1 MIIRITSGDS
11 GFSEYIRYGRKTGEP
26 LLRHERDVVIPLFG
40 DLDTF
45 EKVENFEHENCN
57 YKGGNYRHISIS
69 FSKEDIA
76 WLDRM
81 PPSQRIDV
89 YQEII
94 KKILDFYCPGYSQDE
109 LVVYSE
115 VHRPRTKIN
124 SEGKEKYEHIHL
136 GVNMYSPLLGKQIA
150 FREFNMGTDA
160 RFQEYLNRY
169 FGFTDPKTRPRPYVP
184 DPDKIKRPEIA
195 AMFRGVE
202 TEEDIFAVCEAI
214 GCTDI
219 RMVETKKNRYV
230 SMKFNGLTYNLRG
243 KDFHDC
249 ELVTNPTKAKF
260 VKAEMTMDE
269 LTEWVQKATE
279 SRTKINLKKKAQG
292 QKKELKELTDETI
305 SPKKWRSKADKDIDK
320 VVNAANKLETQQ
332 RRERQKF
339 REYKALEAAKM
350 DRELT
355 KQEKGFLFGNV
366 SDIPFDSF
374 KEYAIAQGR
383 WNPDVISEF
392 NPVNKKVKIHS
403 PSTGKTF
410 EVGMAKFVTDPKFC
424 GFTQTE
430 TIDKIIPKLCG
441 YRYEPQTIDRSDRS
455 YIYQTMEDGKVQ
467 KQLSQDGKKY
477 FAKLNAISPVEFLKY
492 CKDNNLCPPQNQYSI
507 DPDTLK
513 IRCVFPNGKVS
524 LVSNFD
530 FLTKTNHCGL
540 SAQER
545 DKLIEKFYE
554 KELQKQATL
563 EFPMK
568 FSSKVA
574 DLFKETAT
582 GAIDLCGGYFWNEA
596 GLGVVNDILNYMKKT
611 IYSAT
616 KYRPLNQY
624 ELDQKRKERLA
635 AKKEKDINDLRNPD
649 ALPDESALPKY
660 LQKGSEGEKILTQMG
675 YRDGDHAEE
684 FSNAMIFDIDNAA
697 KDQAKVGK
705 ALSMDEAFQK
715 LKASGFAGF
724 TLTTKSFGITKL
736 ESVSEKDIPQ
746 ENRHLFQTT
755 EEFEKAHPDIKIPQ
769 DKREGFLHMNNS
781 ADRFRLVVCGQES
794 VQFDEKFKDTDKQK
808 SFVRECY
815 RRLREKVANMLGI
828 DQFVDTATN
837 DLARC
842 YKPSGDNAIARI
854 NVDEHSKYLDLN
866 KIRQDI
872 EPQVVQDMDKTERE
886 ALEDRMFKLPEK
898 IKTQNKEFKP
908 LKKEYLITIDF
919 PKIYSEVKAIDVLE
933 AFNQQYTYRPDK
945 GKMVIDVGDHRFSCL
960 PGKDREMIHDFKTGH
975 DIDVVE
981 LMKLFSNKSNIKDVI
996 DDFSSRHTG
1005 SILSYT
1011 TKNLKP
1017 VQDSIDV
1024 EIRANGSKSN
1034 LQRSIADK
1042 FGLRKDQIQIKNDQI
1057 LVGKHAFT
1065 FQEMNLTQQ
1074 QIQRLNSLPLI
1085 TQNPMSRQQQ
1095 PAPQQQ
1101 PQQAT
1106 QQQAP
1111 KPQQQQPAPAPQQT
1125 QSQVSAWGAFLNQGQ
1140 AAQVAQKTQA
1150 LLQKRDR
1157 LAERGLPRLERLKLI
1172 AERKAEHDKKMKPI
1186 FAKKAKEKLQKQ
1198 PQTEQEKQLQKDLKQ
1213 RGIEI

>member
-11 GFSEYIRYGRKTGEP
+11 GFSEYIRFGRKKGEP

-81 PPSQRIDV
+81 PPNQRLDA

-124 SEGKEKYEHIHL
+124 SKGKEKYEHIHL

-249 ELVTNPTKAKF
+249 ETITNPTKAKF

-269 LTEWVQKATE
+269 LKDWVQKATE

-305 SPKKWRSKADKDIDK
+305 SPKKWRSKADKNIDK
-320 VVNAANKLETQQ
+320 LVSGANKLEAQQ
-332 RRERQKF
+332 RKERQKF
-339 REYKALEAAKM
+339 REFKALEAAKN

-355 KQEKGFLFGNV
+355 KQEQGFLFNNV
-366 SDIPFDSF
+366 KDIPFDAF
-374 KEYAIAQGR
+374 KEYALEQGR

-392 NPVNKKVKIHS
+392 NPVNKKVKIHN
-403 PSTGKTF
+403 PQTNKTF

-441 YRYEPQTIDRSDRS
+441 YKYEPQTIDRSDRS
-455 YIYQTMEDGKVQ
+455 YIYQTLEDGKVQ

-477 FAKLNAISPVEFLKY
+477 FAKLNSISPVEFLKY
-492 CKDNNLCPPQNQYSI
+492 CKDNNLCPPQNKYEI

-513 IRCVFPNGKVS
+513 IRCTFPNGKVS

-545 DKLIEKFYE
+545 DKLIEQFYE
-554 KELQKQATL
+554 KELKKQASL

-574 DLFKETAT
+574 DLFKETAA
-582 GAIDLCGGYFWNEA
+582 GAIDLCGGYFWNQA
-596 GLGVVNDILNYMKKT
+596 GLGVVNDILNVMKKT

-616 KYRPLNQY
+616 KYKPLNEF
-624 ELDQKRKERLA
+624 ELNKKRQEKLA
-635 AKKEKDINDLRNPD
+635 AKKEKDINNLRDPD
-649 ALPDESALPKY
+649 NLPQY
-660 LQKGSEGEKILTQMG
+660 LKEGSEGEKILTTMG

-705 ALSMDEAFQK
+705 ALFMDEAFQK

-736 ESVSEKDIPQ
+736 ESVSKKDIPQ

-769 DKREGFLHMNNS
+769 DKRQGYLHMNNS

-794 VQFDEKFKDTDKQK
+794 VKFENKFEDKDKQK
-808 SFVRECY
+808 SFVKECY
-815 RRLREKVANMLGI
+815 RRLRKKVANMLGI
-828 DQFVDTATN
+828 DQFVDIATN

-842 YKPSGDNAIARI
+842 YKPSGENAIARI
-854 NVDEHSKYLDLN
+854 NVEQDSKYLDLN
-866 KIRQDI
+866 KLRQDI
-872 EPQVVQDMDKTERE
+872 EPQVSLGMKEKERQVIE
-886 ALEDRMFKLPEK
+886 RKMFSAMPERPLSK
-898 IKTQNKEFKP
+898 NKEFAP
-908 LKKEYLITIDF
+908 TRREYLTTIDF
-919 PKIYSEVKAIDVLE
+919 DKVFSEVRAIDVLS
-933 AFNQQYTYRPDK
+933 AYNQQYTLRPDK
-945 GKMVIDVGDHRFSCL
+945 GKEVYDIGDHLFSVMQ
-960 PGKDREMIHDFKTGH
+960 GNNKANMIHDFKTGKT
-975 DIDVVE
+975 IDVVE
-981 LMKLFSNKSNIKDVI
+981 LMKLFSNKTSIKDVI
-996 DDFSSRHTG
+996 DDFSARHTG
-1005 SILSYT
+1005 TTLTYS
-1011 TKNLKP
+1011 TKNLRP
-1017 VQDSIDV
+1017 VQDAIDV
-1024 EIRANGSKSN
+1024 EIRASGSKTS

-1042 FGLRKDQIQIKNDQI
+1042 FGFDSNKIQVKNDRI
-1057 LVGKHAFT
+1057 LIGQNAFT
-1065 FQEMNLTQQ
+1065 FQEMGLTQQ

-1085 TQNPMSRQQQ
+1085 TQNPMSRQQPQ
-1095 PAPQQQ
+1095 AQQQ
-1101 PQQAT
+1101 PQQQAT
-1106 QQQAP
+1106 QQPQTSGFRSFLG
-1111 KPQQQQPAPAPQQT
+1111 QQQAQ
-1125 QSQVSAWGAFLNQGQ
+1125 
-1140 AAQVAQKTQA
+1140 QVAQKTQA

-1157 LAERGLPRLERLKLI
+1157 LLERGLPRAQREQLI
-1172 AERKAEHDKKMKPI
+1172 AARKAAHDKKMAPI
-1186 FAKKAKEKLQKQ
+1186 WAKKAQEKLKKQANQ
-1198 PQTEQEKQLQKDLKQ
+1198 PQTKQQEQLQKELKFK
-1213 RGIEI
+1213 GIDF

>member
-1 MIIRITSGDS
+1 MIIRISSGDS
-11 GFSEYIRYGRKTGEP
+11 GFSEYIRFGRKKGEP

-69 FSKEDIA
+69 FSKEDLA

-81 PPSQRIDV
+81 PPSQRIDA

-94 KKILDFYCPGYSQDE
+94 RKILDFYCPGYSQDE

-124 SEGKEKYEHIHL
+124 SKGKEKYEHIHL

-184 DPDKIKRPEIA
+184 DPEKVKRPEIA

-249 ELVTNPTKAKF
+249 ETITNPTKAKF

-269 LTEWVQKATE
+269 LQDWVKKATE

-292 QKKELKELTDETI
+292 QKKELVDETI
-305 SPKKWRSKADKDIDK
+305 SPKKWRSKADKEIDK
-320 VVNAANKLETQQ
+320 VVNAANKLESQQ

-339 REYKALEAAKM
+339 REFKALEAAKS

-355 KQEKGFLFGNV
+355 KQEKGFLFGNI

-392 NPVNKKVKIHS
+392 NPTNKKVKIHNQQ
-403 PSTGKTF
+403 TGKTF

-430 TIDKIIPKLCG
+430 VIDKIIPKLCG

-455 YIYQTMEDGKVQ
+455 YIYQTLEDGKVQ
-467 KQLSQDGKKY
+467 KQLTQDGKKY

-492 CKDNNLCPPQNQYSI
+492 CKDNNLCPPQNQYTI

-554 KELQKQATL
+554 KELKKQASL

-568 FSSKVA
+568 FSHKAA
-574 DLFKETAT
+574 DLFKETAS
-582 GAIDLCGGYFWNEA
+582 GVVDLCGGYFWNEA
-596 GLGVVNDILNYMKKT
+596 GMGVINDILNYMKKT

-616 KYRPLNQY
+616 KYRPLNEF
-624 ELDQKRKERLA
+624 ELNKKRQEKLA
-635 AKKEKDINDLRNPD
+635 AKKEADIEKLRDPD
-649 ALPDESALPKY
+649 NLPKY
-660 LQKGSEGEKILTQMG
+660 LQEGSEGEKILTTMG

-697 KDQAKVGK
+697 KDQAKIGK

-736 ESVSEKDIPQ
+736 ESVSEKDIKA

-755 EEFEKAHPDIKIPQ
+755 EDFEKAHPDIKIPQ
-769 DKREGFLHMNNS
+769 DKREGFLHMNNNS
-781 ADRFRLVVCGQES
+781 DRFRLVVCGQES
-794 VQFDEKFKDTDKQK
+794 VKFDQKFDNPDKQK

-815 RRLREKVANMLGI
+815 RRLRAKVANMLGI
-828 DQFVDTATN
+828 DQFVDVATN

-842 YKPSGDNAIARI
+842 YKPSGENAIARI
-854 NVDEHSKYLDLN
+854 NVEQDSKYLDLN
-866 KIRQDI
+866 KLRQDI
-872 EPQVVQDMDKTERE
+872 EPQVSLEMKEKERQDVERK
-886 ALEDRMFKLPEK
+886 MFSAMPERPLSK
-898 IKTQNKEFKP
+898 NKEFNTTRR
-908 LKKEYLITIDF
+908 EYLTTIDF
-919 PKIYSEVKAIDVLE
+919 DKVFNEVRAIDVLQ
-933 AFNQQYTYRPDK
+933 AYNQQYTLRPDK
-945 GKMVIDVGDHRFSCL
+945 GKEVYAIGDHLFSVMQ
-960 PGKDREMIHDFKTGH
+960 GNNKANMIHDFKTGKT
-975 DIDVVE
+975 IDVVE
-981 LMKLFSNKSNIKDVI
+981 LMKLFSRKTSIKDVI
-996 DDFSSRHTG
+996 DEFSHLHTG
-1005 SILSYT
+1005 TTLTYS
-1011 TKNLKP
+1011 TKNLRP
-1017 VQDSIDV
+1017 VQDAIDV
-1024 EIRANGSKSN
+1024 EIRSSGSISN
-1034 LQRSIADK
+1034 LKRSIAGK
-1042 FGLRKDQIQIKNDQI
+1042 FGFDSDKIQVKNDRI
-1057 LVGKHAFT
+1057 LIGQNAFT

-1074 QIQRLNSLPLI
+1074 QIQRLQALPLI
-1085 TQNPMSRQQQ
+1085 TQNPMR
-1095 PAPQQQ
+1095 QQQ
-1101 PQQAT
+1101 PQQ
-1106 QQQAP
+1106 Q
-1111 KPQQQQPAPAPQQT
+1111 QQQQPQSGFSSFLGQQ
-1125 QSQVSAWGAFLNQGQ
+1125 Q
-1140 AAQVAQKTQA
+1140 AQQVAAKTQA

-1157 LAERGLPRLERLKLI
+1157 LLERGLPKAQRLQLVMD
-1172 AERKAEHDKKMKPI
+1172 RKKEHDKKMAPI
-1186 FAKKAKEKLQKQ
+1186 FAAQAKKKLQKQ
-1198 PQTEQEKQLQKDLKQ
+1198 AQQPQTKQQENLQKELKQ
-1213 RGIEI
+1213 KGIEI

>member
-1 MIIRITSGDS
+1 MIFRITGAFY
-11 GFSEYIRYGRKTGEP
+11 GFSNYIRYGHKTGEP
-26 LLRHERDVVIPLFG
+26 LSRHERDVVVPLYG
-40 DLDTF
+40 SLDTF
-45 EKVENFEHENCN
+45 EQVEEFEHKYCN
-57 YKGGNYRHISIS
+57 YKGGNFRHITIGLSSEDVAMLEQLDDKEREKKYREMVQKVLS
-69 FSKEDIA
+69 FY
-76 WLDRM
+76 L
-81 PPSQRIDV
+81 
-89 YQEII
+89 
-94 KKILDFYCPGYSQDE
+94 PGYDE
-109 LVVYSE
+109 NDYVAYAEL
-115 VHRPRTKIN
+115 HRPRTKTD
-124 SEGKEKYEHIHL
+124 SKGKLKLEHIHI
-136 GVNMYSPLLGKQIA
+136 GVNMYSPQLEKQLA
-150 FREFNMGTDA
+150 FREFNLGRDA
-160 RFQEYLNRY
+160 KFQKYMNLK
-169 FGFTDPKTRPRPYVP
+169 FGMVDPKTRPQIKIE
-184 DPDKIKRPEIA
+184 DPSLIDRA
-195 AMFRGVE
+195 ALARMFQGVE
-202 TEEDIFAVCEAI
+202 SDEDILAICEAI
-214 GCTDI
+214 GVTDL
-219 RMVETKKNRYV
+219 RLVETKKNRYY
-230 SMKFNGLTYNLRG
+230 SIKFNGFTTNLRG
-243 KDFHDC
+243 KNFRDC
-249 ELVTNPTKAKF
+249 EKITNPTKEPYVPKN
-260 VKAEMTMDE
+260 ETLEE
-269 LTEWVQKATE
+269 LEDWVNKATNFR
-279 SRTKINLKKKAQG
+279 SGINQKKKAQG
-292 QKKELKELTDETI
+292 LPKEKKKKFV
-305 SPKKWRSKADKDIDK
+305 SPMQWREKADKNIDK
-320 VVNAANKLETQQ
+320 QAQKQANEERK
-332 RRERQKF
+332 ERQKF
-339 REYKALEAAKM
+339 REFKALEAAKS

-355 KQEKGFLFGNV
+355 KQEQGFLFGNV

-392 NPVNKKVKIHS
+392 NPVNKKVKIHNQQ
-403 PSTGKTF
+403 TGKTF

-455 YIYQTMEDGKVQ
+455 YIYQTLEDGKVQ
-467 KQLSQDGKKY
+467 KTLSQDGKKY
-477 FAKLNAISPVEFLKY
+477 FAKLNSISPVEFLKY
-492 CKDNNLCPPQNQYSI
+492 CKENNLCPPQNQYTI

-545 DKLIEKFYE
+545 DKLIEQFYE
-554 KELQKQATL
+554 KELKKQASL

-574 DLFKETAT
+574 DLFKETAA
-582 GAIDLCGGYFWNEA
+582 GAVDLCGGYFWNQA
-596 GLGVVNDILNYMKKT
+596 GLGVVNDILNVMKKT
-611 IYSAT
+611 IYSAA
-616 KYRPLNQY
+616 KYRPLNEV
-624 ELDQKRKERLA
+624 ELNKKRQ
-635 AKKEKDINDLRNPD
+635 EKLKDKRDSDIENLRDPD
-649 ALPDESALPKY
+649 NLPKY

-675 YRDGDHAEE
+675 YRDSDHAEE

-715 LKASGFAGF
+715 LKQSGFAGF

-746 ENRHLFQTT
+746 ENRHLFLTT

-769 DKREGFLHMNNS
+769 DKREGFLHMNNNS
-781 ADRFRLVVCGQES
+781 DRFRLVVCGQES
-794 VQFDEKFKDTDKQK
+794 VKFDKKFEDTDKQK

-828 DQFVDTATN
+828 DQFVDVATN

-854 NVDEHSKYLDLN
+854 NVEQDSKYLDL
-866 KIRQDI
+866 KQIQQDI
-872 EPQVVQDMDKTERE
+872 EPQVVQGMDKTERE

-981 LMKLFSNKSNIKDVI
+981 LMKILSNKSNIKDVI

-1011 TKNLKP
+1011 TKNFKP
-1017 VQDSIDV
+1017 VQDAIDV
-1024 EIRANGSKSN
+1024 EIRSNGSISN

-1042 FGLRKDQIQIKNDQI
+1042 FGLRKDKIQIKNDRI
-1057 LVGKHAFT
+1057 LIGQNAFT
-1065 FQEMNLTQQ
+1065 FQEMNLSQQ

-1085 TQNPMSRQQQ
+1085 TQNPMSRQQS
-1095 PAPQQQ
+1095 
-1101 PQQAT
+1101 T
-1106 QQQAP
+1106 
-1111 KPQQQQPAPAPQQT
+1111 PQQT
-1125 QSQVSAWGAFLNQGQ
+1125 QPQVSAWGAFLNQGQ

-1157 LAERGLPRLERLKLI
+1157 LLERGLPRAQRKQLV
-1172 AERKAEHDKKMKPI
+1172 AARKAAHDKKMAPI
-1186 FAKKAKEKLQKQ
+1186 WAKKAQEKLQKQ
-1198 PQTEQEKQLQKDLKQ
+1198 AQQPQNKQQEQLQKDLKQ

>member
-1 MIIRITSGDS
+1 MIIRISSGDS
-11 GFSEYIRYGRKTGEP
+11 GFSEYIRHGRKKGEP

-45 EKVENFEHENCN
+45 EKVENFEHQNCN

-69 FSKEDIA
+69 FSKEDLA

-81 PPSQRIDV
+81 PPSQRIDA

-94 KKILDFYCPGYSQDE
+94 KQILDFYCPGYSQDE

-124 SEGKEKYEHIHL
+124 SKGKEKYEHIHL

-169 FGFTDPKTRPRPYVP
+169 FGFTDPKTRPRPYIP
-184 DPDKIKRPEIA
+184 DPEKVKRPEIA

-214 GCTDI
+214 SCTDI

-249 ELVTNPTKAKF
+249 ETITNPTKAKF

-269 LTEWVQKATE
+269 LQDWVKKATE

-292 QKKELKELTDETI
+292 QKKELVDETI
-305 SPKKWRSKADKDIDK
+305 SPKKWRSKADKEIDK
-320 VVNAANKLETQQ
+320 LVNAANKIETKQ

-339 REYKALEAAKM
+339 REFKALEAAKN
-350 DRELT
+350 DRELNQ
-355 KQEKGFLFGNV
+355 QEKGFLFGNIK
-366 SDIPFDSF
+366 DIPFDQL

-392 NPVNKKVKIHS
+392 NPVNKKVKIHT
-403 PSTGKTF
+403 PQTGKSF
-410 EVGMAKFVTDPKFC
+410 EVGMAKFITDPKFC

-430 TIDKIIPKLCG
+430 VIDKIIPKLCG
-441 YRYEPQTIDRSDRS
+441 YRYEPQVIDRSDRS

-467 KQLSQDGKKY
+467 KQLTQDGKKY
-477 FAKLNAISPVEFLKY
+477 FAKLNAISPVDFLKY
-492 CKDNNLCPPQNQYSI
+492 CKDNNLCPPQNQYTI

-545 DKLIEKFYE
+545 DKLIEEFYE
-554 KELQKQATL
+554 KELKKQASL

-568 FSSKVA
+568 FSHKAA
-574 DLFKETAT
+574 DLFKETAA
-582 GAIDLCGGYFWNEA
+582 GVVDLCGGYFWNQA
-596 GLGVVNDILNYMKKT
+596 GMGVVNDILNYMKKT
-611 IYSAT
+611 IYSAA
-616 KYRPLNQY
+616 KYRPLNEV
-624 ELDQKRKERLA
+624 ELNKKRQ
-635 AKKEKDINDLRNPD
+635 EKLKDKRDSDIENLRDPD
-649 ALPDESALPKY
+649 NLPKY

-697 KDQAKVGK
+697 KDQARIGK

-715 LKASGFAGF
+715 LKESGFAGF

-736 ESVSEKDIPQ
+736 ESVSEKDIKA
-746 ENRHLFQTT
+746 ENRHLFLTT
-755 EEFEKAHPDIKIPQ
+755 EEFEKKYPDIKIPE
-769 DKREGFLHMNNS
+769 DKRQGYLHMNNS

-794 VQFDEKFKDTDKQK
+794 VKFEDKFEDKDKQK

-842 YKPSGDNAIARI
+842 YKPSGENAIARI
-854 NVDEHSKYLDLN
+854 NVEQDSKYLDL
-866 KIRQDI
+866 KQLQQDI
-872 EPQVVQDMDKTERE
+872 EPQVVQDMDRKERQD
-886 ALEDRMFKLPEK
+886 LEDKMFKMPERLHTRDK
-898 IKTQNKEFKP
+898 DFKP
-908 LKKEYLITIDF
+908 LRKEYLNTIDF
-919 PKIYSEVKAIDVLE
+919 PKIYSEVKAIDVLN
-933 AFNQQYTYRPDK
+933 AYKQQYTHRPDK
-945 GKMVIDVGDHRFSCL
+945 GKSVIDVGDHRFSCL

-981 LMKLFSNKSNIKDVI
+981 LMKRFSNKTSIKDVI
-996 DDFSSRHTG
+996 DDFSTRHTG

-1011 TKNLKP
+1011 TKNFKP

-1024 EIRANGSKSN
+1024 EIRSNGSISN
-1034 LQRSIADK
+1034 LKRSIAGK
-1042 FGLRKDQIQIKNDQI
+1042 FGFNADQIQIKEDRVMIGNNS
-1057 LVGKHAFT
+1057 FT

-1074 QIQRLNSLPLI
+1074 QIQRLQSLPLI
-1085 TQNPMSRQQQ
+1085 TQNPMARQQPQ
-1095 PAPQQQ
+1095 AQQQ
-1101 PQQAT
+1101 PQQQ

-1125 QSQVSAWGAFLNQGQ
+1125 QPQVSAWGAFLNQGQ

-1157 LAERGLPRLERLKLI
+1157 LLERGLPRAQREQLV
-1172 AERKAEHDKKMKPI
+1172 AARKAAHDKKMAPI
-1186 FAKKAKEKLQKQ
+1186 WAKKAQEKLKKQANQ
-1198 PQTEQEKQLQKDLKQ
+1198 PQNKQQENLQKELKS

>member
-11 GFSEYIRYGRKTGEP
+11 GFSEYIRFGRKKGEL

-45 EKVENFEHENCN
+45 EKVENFEHKNCN

-69 FSKEDIA
+69 FSKEDLA

-81 PPSQRIDV
+81 PPSQRIDA

-94 KKILDFYCPGYSQDE
+94 RKILDFYCPGYSQDE

-249 ELVTNPTKAKF
+249 ETITNPTKAKF

-269 LTEWVQKATE
+269 LTDWVQKATE

-320 VVNAANKLETQQ
+320 VVNAANKLEAQE

-339 REYKALEAAKM
+339 REFKALEAAKN

-355 KQEKGFLFGNV
+355 KQEQGFLFGNV

-392 NPVNKKVKIHS
+392 NPVNKKVKIHN
-403 PSTGKTF
+403 PQTGKTF
-410 EVGMAKFVTDPKFC
+410 EVGMAKFITDPKFC

-455 YIYQTMEDGKVQ
+455 YIYQTLEDGKVQ
-467 KQLSQDGKKY
+467 KTLSQDGKKY
-477 FAKLNAISPVEFLKY
+477 FAKLNSISPVEFLKY
-492 CKDNNLCPPQNQYSI
+492 CKDNNLVPPQNKYEI

-513 IRCVFPNGKVS
+513 IRCKFPNGKVS

-545 DKLIEKFYE
+545 DKLIEQFYE
-554 KELQKQATL
+554 KELKKQASL

-574 DLFKETAT
+574 DLFKETAA
-582 GAIDLCGGYFWNEA
+582 GAVDLCGGYFWNQA
-596 GLGVVNDILNYMKKT
+596 GIGVVNDILNVMKKT

-616 KYRPLNQY
+616 KYKPLNEF
-624 ELDQKRKERLA
+624 ELNKKRQEKLV
-635 AKKEKDINDLRNPD
+635 AKKEADINNLRDPD
-649 ALPDESALPKY
+649 NLPKY
-660 LQKGSEGEKILTQMG
+660 LQEGSEGEKILTTMG
-675 YRDGDHAEE
+675 YRDSDHAEE
-684 FSNAMIFDIDNAA
+684 FSNALIFDIDNAA

-705 ALSMDEAFQK
+705 VLSMDEAFQK
-715 LKASGFAGF
+715 LKESGFAGF

-755 EEFEKAHPDIKIPQ
+755 EEFEKTHPDIKIPQ

-794 VQFDEKFKDTDKQK
+794 VKFEDKFEDKDKQK

-828 DQFVDTATN
+828 DQFVDVATN

-842 YKPSGDNAIARI
+842 YKPSGDNAIARV
-854 NVDEHSKYLDLN
+854 NVEQNSQYLDLN

-872 EPQVVQDMDKTERE
+872 EPQVSLEVKEKERQDIERK
-886 ALEDRMFKLPEK
+886 MFSAMPERPHTK
-898 IKTQNKEFKP
+898 NKEFAPTKR
-908 LKKEYLITIDF
+908 EYLTTIDF
-919 PKIYSEVKAIDVLE
+919 DKVFNEVRAIDVLS
-933 AFNQQYTYRPDK
+933 AYCNQQYSLRPDK
-945 GKMVIDVGDHRFSCL
+945 GKEVYAIGDHLFSVMQ
-960 PGKDREMIHDFKTGH
+960 GNNKANMIHDFKTGKT
-975 DIDVVE
+975 IDVVE
-981 LMKLFSNKSNIKDVI
+981 LMKLFSRKTSIKDVI
-996 DDFSSRHTG
+996 DEFSHLHTG
-1005 SILSYT
+1005 T
-1011 TKNLKP
+1011 TLTYSAKNLRP
-1017 VQDSIDV
+1017 VQDAIDV
-1024 EIRANGSKSN
+1024 EIRSSGSISN
-1034 LQRSIADK
+1034 LKRSIAGK
-1042 FGLRKDQIQIKNDQI
+1042 FGFDSDKIQVKNDRI
-1057 LVGKHAFT
+1057 LVGNNAFT

-1074 QIQRLNSLPLI
+1074 QIQRLQALPLI
-1085 TQNPMSRQQQ
+1085 TQNPLKQ
-1095 PAPQQQ
+1095 PAPQPQPQQQQ
-1101 PQQAT
+1101 PQQQAT
-1106 QQQAP
+1106 QQ
-1111 KPQQQQPAPAPQQT
+1111 PQTSGFSSFLGQQ
-1125 QSQVSAWGAFLNQGQ
+1125 Q

-1157 LAERGLPRLERLKLI
+1157 LLERGLPKAQRLQLVMD
-1172 AERKAEHDKKMKPI
+1172 RKKEHDKKMAPI
-1186 FAKKAKEKLQKQ
+1186 FASQAKKKLQKQ
-1198 PQTEQEKQLQKDLKQ
+1198 AQQPQNKQQEQLQKDLKQ

>member
-1 MIIRITSGDS
+1 MIFRITGAFY
-11 GFSEYIRYGRKTGEP
+11 GFSNYIRHGHKTGEP
-26 LLRHERDVVIPLFG
+26 LSRHERDVVVPLYG
-40 DLDTF
+40 SLDTF
-45 EKVENFEHENCN
+45 EQVEEFEHKYCN
-57 YKGGNYRHISIS
+57 YKGGNYRHITIS
-69 FSKEDIA
+69 LSREDVAMLEQLDDKE
-76 WLDRM
+76 R
-81 PPSQRIDV
+81 
-89 YQEII
+89 E
-94 KKILDFYCPGYSQDE
+94 KKYREMVQKVLSFYLPGYDE
-109 LVVYSE
+109 NDFVAYAEL
-115 VHRPRTKIN
+115 HRPRTKTD
-124 SEGKEKYEHIHL
+124 SKGKLKLEHIHI
-136 GVNMYSPLLGKQIA
+136 GVNMYSPQLEKQLA
-150 FREFNMGTDA
+150 FREFNLGRDA
-160 RFQEYLNRY
+160 KFQKYMNMY
-169 FGFTDPKTRPRPYVP
+169 FGMVDPKTRPQIKIE
-184 DPDKIKRPEIA
+184 DPSIIDRA
-195 AMFRGVE
+195 ALSRMFQGVE
-202 TEEDIFAVCEAI
+202 TDEDILAICEAI
-214 GCTDI
+214 GVTDL
-219 RMVETKKNRYV
+219 RLVETNKNRYY
-230 SMKFNGLTYNLRG
+230 KIEFNGFTTNLRG
-243 KDFHDC
+243 KNFRDC
-249 ELVTNPTKAKF
+249 EKITNPTKEPYIPKN
-260 VKAEMTMDE
+260 ETLEE
-269 LTEWVQKATE
+269 LEDWVNKATNFR
-279 SRTKINLKKKAQG
+279 SGINQKKKAQG
-292 QKKELKELTDETI
+292 LPKETKTKTW
-305 SPKKWRSKADKDIDK
+305 SPQRWRMKADKDIDK
-320 VVNAANKLETQQ
+320 LVSGANKLEAQQ
-332 RRERQKF
+332 RKERQKF
-339 REYKALEAAKM
+339 REFKALEAAKN

-355 KQEKGFLFGNV
+355 QQEKGFLFGNIK
-366 SDIPFDSF
+366 DISFDSL
-374 KEYAIAQGR
+374 KEYALEQGR
-383 WNPDVISEF
+383 WNADVISEF
-392 NPVNKKVKIHS
+392 NPTNKKVKIHNQQ
-403 PSTGKTF
+403 TGKTF
-410 EVGMAKFVTDPKFC
+410 EVGMSKFVTDPKFC

-430 TIDKIIPKLCG
+430 VIDKIIPKLCG

-477 FAKLNAISPVEFLKY
+477 FAKLNSISPVEFLKY
-492 CKDNNLCPPQNQYSI
+492 CKDNNLCPPQNQYTI

-513 IRCVFPNGKVS
+513 IRCTFPNGKVS

-545 DKLIEKFYE
+545 DKLIEEFYE
-554 KELQKQATL
+554 KELKKQASL

-568 FSSKVA
+568 FSHKAA
-574 DLFKETAT
+574 DLFKETAS
-582 GAIDLCGGYFWNEA
+582 GVVDLCGGYFWNEA
-596 GLGVVNDILNYMKKT
+596 GIGVVNDILNVMKKT

-616 KYRPLNQY
+616 KYKPLNEF
-624 ELDQKRKERLA
+624 ELNKKRQEKLA
-635 AKKEKDINDLRNPD
+635 AKKEKDINNLRDPD
-649 ALPDESALPKY
+649 NLPQY
-660 LQKGSEGEKILTQMG
+660 LKEGSEGEKILTTMG

-715 LKASGFAGF
+715 LKESGFAGF

-736 ESVSEKDIPQ
+736 ESVSEKDIKA
-746 ENRHLFQTT
+746 ENRHLFLTT

-769 DKREGFLHMNNS
+769 EKREGYLHMNNN

-794 VQFDEKFKDTDKQK
+794 VKFDKKFEDTDKQK

-842 YKPSGDNAIARI
+842 YKPSGENAIARI
-854 NVDEHSKYLDLN
+854 NVEQDSKYLDL
-866 KIRQDI
+866 KQIQKDI

-886 ALEDRMFKLPEK
+886 ALKDRMFKLPEK
-898 IKTQNKEFKP
+898 IHTKNKEFKP

-945 GKMVIDVGDHRFSCL
+945 GKIVIDVGDHRFSCL
-960 PGKDREMIHDFKTGH
+960 SGKDREMIHDFKTDH

-1011 TKNLKP
+1011 TKNFKP

-1024 EIRANGSKSN
+1024 ELRSRGSISN

-1074 QIQRLNSLPLI
+1074 QIERLQSLPLI
-1085 TQNPMSRQQQ
+1085 TQNPMSRQQPQ
-1095 PAPQQQ
+1095 AQQQ
-1101 PQQAT
+1101 PQQQAT
-1106 QQQAP
+1106 QQ
-1111 KPQQQQPAPAPQQT
+1111 PQGSAFGSFLGQQ
-1125 QSQVSAWGAFLNQGQ
+1125 Q

-1157 LAERGLPRLERLKLI
+1157 LLERGLPKAQRLQLVMD
-1172 AERKAEHDKKMKPI
+1172 RKAEHDKKMKPI

-1198 PQTEQEKQLQKDLKQ
+1198 PQTEQEKQLQKDLKAK
-1213 RGIEI
+1213 GIEI

>member
-11 GFSEYIRYGRKTGEP
+11 GFSEYIRFGRKKGEP

-69 FSKEDIA
+69 FSKEDLA

-81 PPSQRIDV
+81 PPNQRLDA

-94 KKILDFYCPGYSQDE
+94 KQILDFYCPGYSADE
-109 LVVYSE
+109 IVAYSE

-124 SEGKEKYEHIHL
+124 SKGKEKYEHIHL

-169 FGFTDPKTRPRPYVP
+169 FGFTDPKTRPRPYIP
-184 DPDKIKRPEIA
+184 DPEKVKRPEIA
-195 AMFRGVE
+195 AMFKGVE

-214 GCTDI
+214 GCTDV

-249 ELVTNPTKAKF
+249 ETITNPTKAKF
-260 VKAEMTMDE
+260 VKTEMTMEE
-269 LTEWVQKATE
+269 LQDWVKKATE

-292 QKKELKELTDETI
+292 QKKELTDETI
-305 SPKKWRSKADKDIDK
+305 SPKKWRSKADRDIDK
-320 VVNAANKLETQQ
+320 IVSGANKIEAQQ

-339 REYKALEAAKM
+339 REFKALEAAKS

-355 KQEKGFLFGNV
+355 KQEQGFLFNNV
-366 SDIPFDSF
+366 KDIPFDSF
-374 KEYAIAQGR
+374 KEYAIEQGR

-392 NPVNKKVKIHS
+392 NPVNKKVKIHN
-403 PSTGKTF
+403 PQTGKSF
-410 EVGMAKFVTDPKFC
+410 EVGMSKFVTDPKFC
-424 GFTQTE
+424 GFTHTE
-430 TIDKIIPKLCG
+430 VIDKIIPKLCG

-467 KQLSQDGKKY
+467 KTLSQDGKKY
-477 FAKLNAISPVEFLKY
+477 FAKLNSISPVEFLKY
-492 CKDNNLCPPQNQYSI
+492 CKDNNLCPPQNQYTI

-554 KELQKQATL
+554 KELKKQASL

-574 DLFKETAT
+574 DLFKETAA
-582 GAIDLCGGYFWNEA
+582 GAVDLCGGYFWNQA
-596 GLGVVNDILNYMKKT
+596 GLGVVNDILNVMKKT

-616 KYRPLNQY
+616 KYKPLNEF
-624 ELDQKRKERLA
+624 ELNKKRQERLA
-635 AKKEKDINDLRNPD
+635 AKKEADIAKLRDPD
-649 ALPDESALPKY
+649 NLPKY
-660 LQKGSEGEKILTQMG
+660 LQEGSEGEKILTTMG
-675 YRDGDHAEE
+675 YRDSDHAEE

-715 LKASGFAGF
+715 LKESGFAGF
-724 TLTTKSFGITKL
+724 ALTTKSFGITKL
-736 ESVSEKDIPQ
+736 ESVSEKDIQP
-746 ENRHLFQTT
+746 ENRHLFLTT

-781 ADRFRLVVCGQES
+781 ADRFRLVVCGQETI
-794 VQFDEKFKDTDKQK
+794 KFENKFEDKDKQK
-808 SFVRECY
+808 SFVKECY
-815 RRLREKVANMLGI
+815 RRLRAKVANMLGI
-828 DQFVDTATN
+828 DQFVDVATN

-854 NVDEHSKYLDLN
+854 NVEQDSKYLDLN
-866 KIRQDI
+866 KLRQDI
-872 EPQVVQDMDKTERE
+872 EPQVSLEMKEKERQDIERK
-886 ALEDRMFKLPEK
+886 MFSKMPERPLSK
-898 IKTQNKEFKP
+898 NKEFNP
-908 LKKEYLITIDF
+908 TRREYLTTIDF
-919 PKIYSEVKAIDVLE
+919 DKVFNEVRAIDVLQ
-933 AFNQQYTYRPDK
+933 AYNQQYTLRPDK
-945 GKMVIDVGDHRFSCL
+945 GKEVYDIGDHLFSVM
-960 PGKDREMIHDFKTGH
+960 PGNNKANMIHDFKTGKT
-975 DIDVVE
+975 IDVVE
-981 LMKLFSNKSNIKDVI
+981 LMKLFSRKTSIKDVI
-996 DDFSSRHTG
+996 DEFSHLHTG
-1005 SILSYT
+1005 T
-1011 TKNLKP
+1011 TLTYSAKNLKP
-1017 VQDSIDV
+1017 VQDAIDV
-1024 EIRANGSKSN
+1024 EIRTSGSKSN
-1034 LQRSIADK
+1034 LQRSIAAK
-1042 FGLRKDQIQIKNDQI
+1042 FGFDKDKIQIKEDRI
-1057 LVGKHAFT
+1057 LIGNNAFT

-1085 TQNPMSRQQQ
+1085 TQNPMAKQQ
-1095 PAPQQQ
+1095 PQAQQQ

-1106 QQQAP
+1106 QQPQSGFSSFLG
-1111 KPQQQQPAPAPQQT
+1111 QQQA
-1125 QSQVSAWGAFLNQGQ
+1125 V
-1140 AAQVAQKTQA
+1140 QVAQKTQA
-1150 LLQKRDR
+1150 LLQKQDR
-1157 LAERGLPRLERLKLI
+1157 LKERGLPKAQRLQLVMD
-1172 AERKAEHDKKMKPI
+1172 RKKEHDKKIGFI
-1186 FAKKAKEKLQKQ
+1186 FAKKAQDKLKKQANQ
-1198 PQTEQEKQLQKDLKQ
+1198 PQNKQQEQLQKDLKQ

>member
-1 MIIRITSGDS
+1 MIIRISSGDS
-11 GFSEYIRYGRKTGEP
+11 GFSEYIRFGRKKGEP

-69 FSKEDIA
+69 FSKEDLA
-76 WLDRM
+76 LLDRM
-81 PPSQRIDV
+81 PPSQRIDA

-94 KKILDFYCPGYSQDE
+94 RKILDFYCPGYSQDE

-124 SEGKEKYEHIHL
+124 SKGKEKYEHIHL
-136 GVNMYSPLLGKQIA
+136 GVNMYSPMLGKQLA

-249 ELVTNPTKAKF
+249 ETITNPTKAKF
-260 VKAEMTMDE
+260 VKTEMTMDE
-269 LTEWVQKATE
+269 LTDWVQKATE

-292 QKKELKELTDETI
+292 QKKELTDETI
-305 SPKKWRSKADKDIDK
+305 SPKKWRSKADRDIDK
-320 VVNAANKLETQQ
+320 LVSGANKLEAQQ
-332 RRERQKF
+332 RKERQKF
-339 REYKALEAAKM
+339 REFKALEAAKN

-355 KQEKGFLFGNV
+355 KQEQGFLFNNV
-366 SDIPFDSF
+366 KDIPFDLL
-374 KEYAIAQGR
+374 KEYALEQGR

-392 NPVNKKVKIHS
+392 NPVNKKVKIHN
-403 PSTGKTF
+403 PQTGKTF
-410 EVGMAKFVTDPKFC
+410 EVGMAKFITDPKFC

-430 TIDKIIPKLCG
+430 VIDKIIPKLCG
-441 YRYEPQTIDRSDRS
+441 YKYEPQVIDRSDRS
-455 YIYQTMEDGKVQ
+455 YIYQTLEDGKVQ
-467 KQLSQDGKKY
+467 KQLTQDGKKY
-477 FAKLNAISPVEFLKY
+477 FAKLNSISPVEFLKY
-492 CKDNNLCPPQNQYSI
+492 CKDNNLCPPQNKYEI

-513 IRCVFPNGKVS
+513 IRCTFPNGKVS

-545 DKLIEKFYE
+545 DKLIEQFYE
-554 KELQKQATL
+554 KELKKQASL

-582 GAIDLCGGYFWNEA
+582 GAIDLCGGYFWNQA
-596 GLGVVNDILNYMKKT
+596 GLGVINDILNVMKKT
-611 IYSAT
+611 IYSAA
-616 KYRPLNQY
+616 KYRPMNEFELNK
-624 ELDQKRKERLA
+624 KRQEKLA
-635 AKKEKDINDLRNPD
+635 AKKESDIAKLRDPD
-649 ALPDESALPKY
+649 NLPKY
-660 LQKGSEGEKILTQMG
+660 LQKGSEGEKILTTMG
-675 YRDGDHAEE
+675 YRDSDHAEE

-715 LKASGFAGF
+715 LKESGFTGF

-736 ESVSEKDIPQ
+736 ESVSEKDIQP

-755 EEFEKAHPDIKIPQ
+755 EEFEKAHPEVKIPD
-769 DKREGFLHMNNS
+769 DKRQGYLHMNNNS
-781 ADRFRLVVCGQES
+781 DRFRLVVCGQES
-794 VQFDEKFKDTDKQK
+794 VKFEDKFEDKDKQK
-808 SFVRECY
+808 SFVKECY
-815 RRLREKVANMLGI
+815 RRLRAKVANMLGI
-828 DQFVDTATN
+828 DQFVDVATN

-842 YKPSGDNAIARI
+842 YKPSGDNAIARV
-854 NVDEHSKYLDLN
+854 NVEANSQYLDLN
-866 KIRQDI
+866 KFRQDI
-872 EPQVVQDMDKTERE
+872 EPQVSLEMKQKERQDIERK
-886 ALEDRMFKLPEK
+886 MFSAMPERPLSK
-898 IKTQNKEFKP
+898 NKEFAPTKR
-908 LKKEYLITIDF
+908 EYLTTIDF
-919 PKIYSEVKAIDVLE
+919 DKVFNEVRAIDVLQ
-933 AFNQQYTYRPDK
+933 AYNQQYTLLPDK
-945 GKMVIDVGDHRFSCL
+945 GKEVYAIGDHLFSVMQ
-960 PGKDREMIHDFKTGH
+960 GNNKANMIHDFKTGKT
-975 DIDVVE
+975 IDVVE
-981 LMKLFSNKSNIKDVI
+981 LMKLFSNKTSIKDVI
-996 DDFSSRHTG
+996 DDFSARHTG
-1005 SILSYT
+1005 T
-1011 TKNLKP
+1011 TLTYSAKNLKP

-1024 EIRANGSKSN
+1024 EIRASGSKTS
-1034 LQRSIADK
+1034 LQRSIASK
-1042 FGLRKDQIQIKNDQI
+1042 FGFDSDKIQVKNDRI
-1057 LVGKHAFT
+1057 LIGQNAFT
-1065 FQEMNLTQQ
+1065 FQEMGLTQQ
-1074 QIQRLNSLPLI
+1074 QIQRLQSLPLI
-1085 TQNPMSRQQQ
+1085 TQNPMAARQQ
-1095 PAPQQQ
+1095 PQ
-1101 PQQAT
+1101 QQAT
-1106 QQQAP
+1106 QQPQTSGFSNFLG
-1111 KPQQQQPAPAPQQT
+1111 QQQAQ
-1125 QSQVSAWGAFLNQGQ
+1125 
-1140 AAQVAQKTQA
+1140 QVAQKTQA
-1150 LLQKRDR
+1150 LFQKQDR
-1157 LAERGLPRLERLKLI
+1157 LKERGLPKAQRLQLI
-1172 AERKAEHDKKMKPI
+1172 MNRKKEHDKKMAPI
-1186 FAKKAKEKLQKQ
+1186 WAKKAADKLKKQASQ
-1198 PQTEQEKQLQKDLKQ
+1198 PQNKQQEQLQKDLKQ

>member
-1 MIIRITSGDS
+1 MIFRITGAFY
-11 GFSEYIRYGRKTGEP
+11 GFSNYIRYGHKTGEP
-26 LLRHERDVVIPLFG
+26 LSRHERDVVVPLYG
-40 DLDTF
+40 SLDTF
-45 EKVENFEHENCN
+45 EQVEEFEHKYCN
-57 YKGGNYRHISIS
+57 YKGGNYRHITIS
-69 FSKEDIA
+69 LSREDVAMLEQLDDKE
-76 WLDRM
+76 R
-81 PPSQRIDV
+81 
-89 YQEII
+89 E
-94 KKILDFYCPGYSQDE
+94 KKYREMVQKVLSFYLPGYDE
-109 LVVYSE
+109 NDFVAYAEL
-115 VHRPRTKIN
+115 HRPRTKTD
-124 SEGKEKYEHIHL
+124 SKGKLKLEHIHI
-136 GVNMYSPLLGKQIA
+136 GVNMYSPQLEKQLA
-150 FREFNMGTDA
+150 FREFNLGRDA
-160 RFQEYLNRY
+160 KFQKYMNLH
-169 FGFTDPKTRPRPYVP
+169 FGMTDPKTRPQIKIE
-184 DPDKIKRPEIA
+184 DPSLIDRA
-195 AMFRGVE
+195 ALSRMFQGVE
-202 TEEDIFAVCEAI
+202 SDEDILAICEAI
-214 GCTDI
+214 GVTDL
-219 RMVETKKNRYV
+219 RLVETKKNRYY
-230 SMKFNGLTYNLRG
+230 SIEFNGFTTNLRG
-243 KDFHDC
+243 KNFRDC
-249 ELVTNPTKAKF
+249 EKITNPNKEPYVPKNETL
-260 VKAEMTMDE
+260 EE
-269 LTEWVQKATE
+269 LEDWVNKATNFR
-279 SRTKINLKKKAQG
+279 SGINQKKKAQG
-292 QKKELKELTDETI
+292 LPKEKKTKFV
-305 SPKKWRSKADKDIDK
+305 SPMQWREKADKNIDRQAQK
-320 VVNAANKLETQQ
+320 QANEERK
-332 RRERQKF
+332 ERQKF
-339 REYKALEAAKM
+339 REFKALEAVKS

-355 KQEKGFLFGNV
+355 KQEQGFLFNNV
-366 SDIPFDSF
+366 KDIPFD
-374 KEYAIAQGR
+374 KLKDYAIEQGR

-403 PSTGKTF
+403 PQTGKTF
-410 EVGMAKFVTDPKFC
+410 EVGMSKFITDPKFC

-441 YRYEPQTIDRSDRS
+441 YRYEPQVIDRSDRS
-455 YIYQTMEDGKVQ
+455 YIYQTLEDGKVQ
-467 KQLSQDGKKY
+467 KTLTQDGKKY
-477 FAKLNAISPVEFLKY
+477 FAKLNSISPVEFLKY

-524 LVSNFD
+524 LISNFD

-554 KELQKQATL
+554 KELKKQATL

-574 DLFKETAT
+574 DLFKETAA
-582 GAIDLCGGYFWNEA
+582 GAIDLCGGYFWNQA
-596 GLGVVNDILNYMKKT
+596 GLGVVNDILNVMKKT
-611 IYSAT
+611 IYSAA
-616 KYRPLNQY
+616 KYKPLNEF
-624 ELDQKRKERLA
+624 ELNKKRQ
-635 AKKEKDINDLRNPD
+635 EKLKDKRDSDIENLRDPD
-649 ALPDESALPKY
+649 NLPKY

-697 KDQAKVGK
+697 KDQARIGK

-715 LKASGFAGF
+715 LKQSGFVGF

-736 ESVSEKDIPQ
+736 ESVSEKDIEPQ
-746 ENRHLFQTT
+746 NRHLFLTT
-755 EEFEKAHPDIKIPQ
+755 EEFEKAHPDIKIPD
-769 DKREGFLHMNNS
+769 DKRQGYLHMNNN

-794 VQFDEKFKDTDKQK
+794 VKFDKKFEDQDKQK

-828 DQFVDTATN
+828 DQFVDVATN

-854 NVDEHSKYLDLN
+854 NVEQDSKYLDLN
-866 KIRQDI
+866 KLRQDI

-960 PGKDREMIHDFKTGH
+960 PGQDREIIHDFKTGH

-981 LMKLFSNKSNIKDVI
+981 LMKLFSSKSNIKDVI

-1011 TKNLKP
+1011 TKNFKP

-1024 EIRANGSKSN
+1024 ELRSRGSISN

-1074 QIQRLNSLPLI
+1074 QIQRLQALPLI

-1095 PAPQQQ
+1095 PAVQQQ
-1101 PQQAT
+1101 PQQQAT

-1125 QSQVSAWGAFLNQGQ
+1125 QPQVSAWGAFLNQGQ

-1150 LLQKRDR
+1150 LLQKQDR
-1157 LAERGLPRLERLKLI
+1157 LKERGLPKAQRLQLVMD
-1172 AERKAEHDKKMKPI
+1172 RKKEHDKKMKPI
-1186 FAKKAKEKLQKQ
+1186 FAAQAKDKLKKQASQPQNKQQENLQK
-1198 PQTEQEKQLQKDLKQ
+1198 ELKS

>member
-1 MIIRITSGDS
+1 MIFRITGAFY
-11 GFSEYIRYGRKTGEP
+11 GFSNYIRYGHKTGEP
-26 LLRHERDVVIPLFG
+26 LSRHERDVVVPLYG
-40 DLDTF
+40 SLDTF
-45 EKVENFEHENCN
+45 EQVEEFEHKYCN
-57 YKGGNYRHISIS
+57 YKGGNYRHITIGLSS
-69 FSKEDIA
+69 EDIA
-76 WLDRM
+76 MLEQLDDKER
-81 PPSQRIDV
+81 
-89 YQEII
+89 E
-94 KKILDFYCPGYSQDE
+94 KKYREMVQKVLSFYLPGYDE
-109 LVVYSE
+109 NDYVAYAEL
-115 VHRPRTKIN
+115 HRPRTKTD
-124 SEGKEKYEHIHL
+124 SKGKLKLEHIHI
-136 GVNMYSPLLGKQIA
+136 GVNMYSPQLEKQLA
-150 FREFNMGTDA
+150 FREFNLGRDA
-160 RFQEYLNRY
+160 KFQKYMNLH
-169 FGFTDPKTRPRPYVP
+169 FGMTDPKTRPQIKIE
-184 DPDKIKRPEIA
+184 DPSLIDRA
-195 AMFRGVE
+195 ALARMFQGVE
-202 TEEDIFAVCEAI
+202 SDEDILAICEAI
-214 GCTDI
+214 GVTDL
-219 RMVETKKNRYV
+219 RLVETNKNRYY
-230 SMKFNGLTYNLRG
+230 KIEFNGFTTNLRG
-243 KDFHDC
+243 KNFRDC
-249 ELVTNPTKAKF
+249 EKITNPNKEPYVPKNETL
-260 VKAEMTMDE
+260 EE
-269 LTEWVQKATE
+269 LEDWVNKATNFR
-279 SRTKINLKKKAQG
+279 SGINQRKKAQG
-292 QKKELKELTDETI
+292 LPKEKKTKFV
-305 SPKKWRSKADKDIDK
+305 SPMQWREKADREIDK
-320 VVNAANKLETQQ
+320 LVSGANKLEAQQ

-339 REYKALEAAKM
+339 REFKALEAAKN

-355 KQEKGFLFGNV
+355 KQEQGFLFGNV
-366 SDIPFDSF
+366 KDIPFDKF
-374 KEYAIAQGR
+374 KEFAIEQGR

-392 NPVNKKVKIHS
+392 NPTNKKVKIHNQQ
-403 PSTGKTF
+403 TGKSF
-410 EVGMAKFVTDPKFC
+410 EVGMAKFITDPKFC

-430 TIDKIIPKLCG
+430 VIDKIIPKLCG

-467 KQLSQDGKKY
+467 KTLTQDGKKY
-477 FAKLNAISPVEFLKY
+477 FAKLNSISPVEFLKY
-492 CKDNNLCPPQNQYSI
+492 CKENNLCPPQNQYTI

-545 DKLIEKFYE
+545 DKLIEQFYE
-554 KELQKQATL
+554 KELKKQSTL

-574 DLFKETAT
+574 DLFKETAA
-582 GAIDLCGGYFWNEA
+582 GAVDLCGGYFWNEA
-596 GLGVVNDILNYMKKT
+596 GMGVVNDILNYMKKT

-616 KYRPLNQY
+616 KYKPLNEF
-624 ELDQKRKERLA
+624 ELNKKRQ
-635 AKKEKDINDLRNPD
+635 EKLKDKRDSDIENLRDPD
-649 ALPDESALPKY
+649 NLPKY

-715 LKASGFAGF
+715 LKESGFAGF

-736 ESVSEKDIPQ
+736 ESVLEKDIPQ

-769 DKREGFLHMNNS
+769 EKREGYLHMNNN

-794 VQFDEKFKDTDKQK
+794 VKFDKKFEDTDKQK

-828 DQFVDTATN
+828 DQFVDVATN

-842 YKPSGDNAIARI
+842 YKPSGENAIARV
-854 NVDEHSKYLDLN
+854 NVEANSQYLDLN
-866 KIRQDI
+866 KLRQDI
-872 EPQVVQDMDKTERE
+872 EPQVVQDMDRKERQD
-886 ALEDRMFKLPEK
+886 LEDKMFKMPERLHTRDK
-898 IKTQNKEFKP
+898 DFKP
-908 LKKEYLITIDF
+908 LRKEYLNTIDF
-919 PKIYSEVKAIDVLE
+919 PKIYSEVKAIDVLN
-933 AFNQQYTYRPDK
+933 AYNQQYTHRPDK
-945 GKMVIDVGDHRFSCL
+945 GKSVIDVGDHRFSCL
-960 PGKDREMIHDFKTGH
+960 PGKDREIIHDFKTGH

-981 LMKLFSNKSNIKDVI
+981 LMKRFSNKTSIKDVI
-996 DDFSSRHTG
+996 DDFSTRHTG

-1024 EIRANGSKSN
+1024 EIRSSGSISN
-1034 LQRSIADK
+1034 LKRSIAGK
-1042 FGLRKDQIQIKNDQI
+1042 FGFNADQIQIKEDRVMI
-1057 LVGKHAFT
+1057 GKNSFT

-1085 TQNPMSRQQQ
+1085 TQNPMARQQST
-1095 PAPQQQ
+1095 PQQQ

-1111 KPQQQQPAPAPQQT
+1111 KPQQQPAPQQT

-1140 AAQVAQKTQA
+1140 AQQVAQKTQA

-1157 LAERGLPRLERLKLI
+1157 LLERGLPRAQREQLV
-1172 AERKAEHDKKMKPI
+1172 AARKAAHDKKMAPI
-1186 FAKKAKEKLQKQ
+1186 FAAQAKKKLQKQ
-1198 PQTEQEKQLQKDLKQ
+1198 ANQPQNKQQEQLQKDLKAK
-1213 RGIEI
+1213 GIEI

>member
-1 MIIRITSGDS
+1 MIIRISSGDS
-11 GFSEYIRYGRKTGEP
+11 GFSEYIRFGRKKGEP

-81 PPSQRIDV
+81 PPNQRIEA

-94 KKILDFYCPGYSQDE
+94 KQILDFYCPGYSQDE

-169 FGFTDPKTRPRPYVP
+169 FGFTDPKTRPRPYIP
-184 DPDKIKRPEIA
+184 DPDKVKRPEIA

-202 TEEDIFAVCEAI
+202 TEDDIFAVCEAI

-249 ELVTNPTKAKF
+249 ELVTNPTKARF
-260 VKAEMTMDE
+260 VKTEMTMDE
-269 LTEWVQKATE
+269 LQDWVKKATE

-292 QKKELKELTDETI
+292 QKKELVDETI
-305 SPKKWRSKADKDIDK
+305 SPKKWRSKADKEIDK
-320 VVNAANKLETQQ
+320 LVSGANKIEAQQ

-339 REYKALEAAKM
+339 REFKAMEAAKN

-355 KQEKGFLFGNV
+355 QQEKGFLFGNV
-366 SDIPFDSF
+366 SDIPFDKL
-374 KEYAIAQGR
+374 KEYALEQGR

-392 NPVNKKVKIHS
+392 NPVNKKVKIHNS
-403 PSTGKTF
+403 QTGKTF
-410 EVGMAKFVTDPKFC
+410 EVGMAKFITDPKFC

-430 TIDKIIPKLCG
+430 VIDKIIPKLCG
-441 YRYEPQTIDRSDRS
+441 YKYEPQVIDRSDRS

-467 KQLSQDGKKY
+467 KQLTQDGKKY

-492 CKDNNLCPPQNQYSI
+492 CKDNNLCPPQNKYEI

-513 IRCVFPNGKVS
+513 IRCTFPNGKVS

-554 KELQKQATL
+554 KELKKQASL

-635 AKKEKDINDLRNPD
+635 AKKEKDIENLRNPD

-684 FSNAMIFDIDNAA
+684 FSNAMIFDIDNAM
-697 KDQAKVGK
+697 KDQLKVGK

-715 LKASGFAGF
+715 LKDSGFAGF
-724 TLTTKSFGITKL
+724 TLTTKSFGITKP
-736 ESVSEKDIPQ
+736 EAVAIKDIPQ
-746 ENRHLFQTT
+746 DKRHLFQTAD
-755 EEFEKAHPDIKIPQ
+755 EFEKTHPGVKIPPE
-769 DKREGFLHMNNS
+769 KREGYLHIDNN

-794 VQFDEKFKDTDKQK
+794 VKFDKKFEDTDKQK

-828 DQFVDTATN
+828 DNFVDTATN

-842 YKPSGDNAIARI
+842 YKPSGENAIARVS
-854 NVDEHSKYLDLN
+854 VDEHSKYLDL
-866 KIRQDI
+866 KQIQQDI
-872 EPQVVQDMDKTERE
+872 EPQVIQDMDKTERE

-960 PGKDREMIHDFKTGH
+960 PGKDREIIHDFKTGH

-1011 TKNLKP
+1011 TKNFKP
-1017 VQDSIDV
+1017 VQDAIDV
-1024 EIRANGSKSN
+1024 ELRSKGSISN

-1065 FQEMNLTQQ
+1065 FQEMNLSQQ
-1074 QIQRLNSLPLI
+1074 QIQRLQALPLI
-1085 TQNPMSRQQQ
+1085 TQNPLKQ
-1095 PAPQQQ
+1095 PAPQPQPQPQPQQQQ
-1101 PQQAT
+1101 PQQSAFGSFLGVKKA
-1106 QQQAP
+1106 QQLAKQ
-1111 KPQQQQPAPAPQQT
+1111 
-1125 QSQVSAWGAFLNQGQ
+1125 
-1140 AAQVAQKTQA
+1140 
-1150 LLQKRDR
+1150 
-1157 LAERGLPRLERLKLI
+1157 AERRLPRAERLKLI
-1172 AERKAEHDKKMKPI
+1172 EERKAEHDAKMKPI
-1186 FAKKAKEKLQKQ
+1186 FAKQAANKLKKQAQQPQQKQ
-1198 PQTEQEKQLQKDLKQ
+1198 PQ
-1213 RGIEI
+1213 GISIEI

>member
-11 GFSEYIRYGRKTGEP
+11 GFSEYIRFGRKTGEP

-69 FSKEDIA
+69 FSKEDLMM
-76 WLDRM
+76 LDRM
-81 PPSQRIDV
+81 PPNQRIDT

-94 KKILDFYCPGYSQDE
+94 RQILDFYCPGYSQDE

-115 VHRPRTKIN
+115 AHRPRTKIN

-202 TEEDIFAVCEAI
+202 TEEDIFAVCAAI
-214 GCTDI
+214 GCTDV

-260 VKAEMTMDE
+260 VKTEMTMDE
-269 LTEWVQKATE
+269 LQDWVKKATE

-292 QKKELKELTDETI
+292 QKKEIVEETI

-320 VVNAANKLETQQ
+320 IVNGANKLEVQQ

-339 REYKALEAAKM
+339 REFKAMEAAKN

-355 KQEKGFLFGNV
+355 KQEQGFLFNNV
-366 SDIPFDSF
+366 KDIPFDQL
-374 KEYAIAQGR
+374 KEYALEQGR
-383 WNPDVISEF
+383 WNADVISEF
-392 NPVNKKVKIHS
+392 NPVNKKVKVHN
-403 PSTGKTF
+403 PQTGKTF

-430 TIDKIIPKLCG
+430 VIDKIIPKLCG

-467 KQLSQDGKKY
+467 KTLSQDGKKY
-477 FAKLNAISPVEFLKY
+477 FAKLNSISPVEFLKY
-492 CKDNNLCPPQNQYSI
+492 CKDNNLCPPQNKYEI

-513 IRCVFPNGKVS
+513 IRCTFPNGKVS

-554 KELQKQATL
+554 KELKKQSTL

-582 GAIDLCGGYFWNEA
+582 GAIDLCGGYFWNQA
-596 GLGVVNDILNYMKKT
+596 GIGVVNDILNVMKKT

-616 KYRPLNQY
+616 KYKPLNKF
-624 ELDQKRKERLA
+624 ELNKKRQEKLA
-635 AKKEKDINDLRNPD
+635 AKKETDINNLRDPD
-649 ALPDESALPKY
+649 NFPQY
-660 LQKGSEGEKILTQMG
+660 LKPGTEGEKILTTMG

-715 LKASGFAGF
+715 LKESGFAGF

-755 EEFEKAHPDIKIPQ
+755 EEFEKARPDIKIPD
-769 DKREGFLHMNNS
+769 DKRQGYLHMNNS
-781 ADRFRLVVCGQES
+781 ADRFRMVVCGQES
-794 VQFDEKFKDTDKQK
+794 VKFDKKFEDTDKQK

-815 RRLREKVANMLGI
+815 RRLREKVVNMLGI
-828 DQFVDTATN
+828 DNFVDTATN
-837 DLARC
+837 DMARC
-842 YKPSGDNAIARI
+842 YKPSGENAIARV
-854 NVDEHSKYLDLN
+854 NVEPNSQYLDLN
-866 KIRQDI
+866 KLRQDI
-872 EPQVVQDMDKTERE
+872 EPQVSLEMKEKERQDVERK
-886 ALEDRMFKLPEK
+886 MFSAMPERPLSK
-898 IKTQNKEFKP
+898 NKEFNPTKR
-908 LKKEYLITIDF
+908 EYLTTIDF
-919 PKIYSEVKAIDVLE
+919 DKVFNEVRAIDVLQ
-933 AFNQQYTYRPDK
+933 AYNQQYTLRPDK
-945 GKMVIDVGDHRFSCL
+945 GKEVYAIGDHLFSIMQ
-960 PGKDREMIHDFKTGH
+960 GNNKANMIHDFKTGKT
-975 DIDVVE
+975 IDVVE
-981 LMKLFSNKSNIKDVI
+981 LMKLFSHKTSIKDVI
-996 DDFSSRHTG
+996 DDFSARHNGTT
-1005 SILSYT
+1005 LTYT
-1011 TKNLKP
+1011 TKNLRP

-1024 EIRANGSKSN
+1024 ELRSNGSKSN
-1034 LQRSIADK
+1034 LQRSIAGK
-1042 FGLRKDQIQIKNDQI
+1042 FGFNKDQIQIKEDRI
-1057 LVGKHAFT
+1057 LIGKNAFT

-1074 QIQRLNSLPLI
+1074 QIQRLSSLPLI
-1085 TQNPMSRQQQ
+1085 TQNPMSRQQPQ
-1095 PAPQQQ
+1095 AQQQ
-1101 PQQAT
+1101 PQQQAQGSGFSSFLG
-1106 QQQAP
+1106 QQ
-1111 KPQQQQPAPAPQQT
+1111 
-1125 QSQVSAWGAFLNQGQ
+1125 Q

-1157 LAERGLPRLERLKLI
+1157 LLERGLPRAQREQLV
-1172 AERKAEHDKKMKPI
+1172 AARKAEHDKKMAPI
-1186 FAKKAKEKLQKQ
+1186 FAAQAKKKLQKQ
-1198 PQTEQEKQLQKDLKQ
+1198 ASQPQNKQQEQLQKELKSK
-1213 RGIEI
+1213 GIEI

>member
-69 FSKEDIA
+69 FSKEDLA

-81 PPSQRIDV
+81 PPNQRLDA

-94 KKILDFYCPGYSQDE
+94 KQILDFYCPGYSQDE

-202 TEEDIFAVCEAI
+202 SEEDIFAVCEAI
-214 GCTDI
+214 ACTDI

-249 ELVTNPTKAKF
+249 ETITNPTKAKF

-269 LTEWVQKATE
+269 LQDWVKKATE

-305 SPKKWRSKADKDIDK
+305 SPKKWRSKADKEIDK
-320 VVNAANKLETQQ
+320 LVSGANKLEAQE
-332 RRERQKF
+332 RRERKKF
-339 REYKALEAAKM
+339 REFKALEAAKN

-366 SDIPFDSF
+366 SDIPFDAF

-392 NPVNKKVKIHS
+392 NPVNKKVKIHN
-403 PSTGKTF
+403 PANGKTF

-430 TIDKIIPKLCG
+430 VIDKIIPKLCG

-455 YIYQTMEDGKVQ
+455 YIYQTLEDGKVQ
-467 KQLSQDGKKY
+467 KTLTQDGKKY

-492 CKDNNLCPPQNQYSI
+492 CKDNNLCPPQNKYEI

-513 IRCVFPNGKVS
+513 IRCTFPNGKVS

-545 DKLIEKFYE
+545 DKLIEQFYE
-554 KELQKQATL
+554 KELKKQASL

-568 FSSKVA
+568 FSHKAA
-574 DLFKETAT
+574 DLFKETAS
-582 GAIDLCGGYFWNEA
+582 GVVDLCGGYFWNQA

-611 IYSAT
+611 IYSAA
-616 KYRPLNQY
+616 KYRPLNEV
-624 ELDQKRKERLA
+624 ELNKKRQ
-635 AKKEKDINDLRNPD
+635 EKLKDKRDSDIENLRDPD
-649 ALPDESALPKY
+649 NLPKY

-684 FSNAMIFDIDNAA
+684 FSNAMVFDIDNAA
-697 KDQAKVGK
+697 KDQARIGK

-715 LKASGFAGF
+715 LKQSGFAGF
-724 TLTTKSFGITKL
+724 TLTTKSFGKTEL

-746 ENRHLFQTT
+746 ENRHLFKTT
-755 EEFEKAHPDIKIPQ
+755 EEYEKTHPGVKIPE
-769 DKREGFLHMNNS
+769 DKRQGYLHMENN

-794 VQFDEKFKDTDKQK
+794 VKFDQKFEDKDKQK

-828 DQFVDTATN
+828 DQFVDVATN

-842 YKPSGDNAIARI
+842 YKPSGENAIARI
-854 NVDEHSKYLDLN
+854 NVEQGSQYLDLN
-866 KIRQDI
+866 KIKQDI

-908 LKKEYLITIDF
+908 LKREYLITIDF

-960 PGKDREMIHDFKTGH
+960 PGQDREMIHDFKTGH

-1011 TKNLKP
+1011 TKNFKP
-1017 VQDSIDV
+1017 IQDSIDV
-1024 EIRANGSKSN
+1024 ELRSRGSISS

-1042 FGLRKDQIQIKNDQI
+1042 FGLRKDQIQVKNDQI

-1065 FQEMNLTQQ
+1065 FQEMGLTQQ
-1074 QIQRLNSLPLI
+1074 QIQRLQALPLI
-1085 TQNPMSRQQQ
+1085 QQNTMAKQQ
-1095 PAPQQQ
+1095 PQAQQQ
-1101 PQQAT
+1101 PQQ
-1106 QQQAP
+1106 
-1111 KPQQQQPAPAPQQT
+1111 
-1125 QSQVSAWGAFLNQGQ
+1125 QSQASAFGSYLNQQQ

-1150 LLQKRDR
+1150 LLQKQDR
-1157 LAERGLPRLERLKLI
+1157 LKERGLPRNQRLKLVMD
-1172 AERKAEHDKKMKPI
+1172 RKAEHDKKMAPI
-1186 FAKKAKEKLQKQ
+1186 WAKKAQDKLKKQAQQ
-1198 PQTEQEKQLQKDLKQ
+1198 PQTKQQENLQKELKS

>member
-1 MIIRITSGDS
+1 MIIRISSGDS
-11 GFSEYIRYGRKTGEP
+11 GFSEYIRFGRKKGEP

-69 FSKEDIA
+69 FSKEDLA

-81 PPSQRIDV
+81 PPNQRLDV

-94 KKILDFYCPGYSQDE
+94 KQILDFYCPGYSADE
-109 LVVYSE
+109 LVAYSE

-124 SEGKEKYEHIHL
+124 SKGKEKYEHIHL

-150 FREFNMGTDA
+150 FREFNMGIDA

-169 FGFTDPKTRPRPYVP
+169 FGFTDPKTRPRPYIP
-184 DPDKIKRPEIA
+184 DPDKVKRPEIA

-202 TEEDIFAVCEAI
+202 TEEDIFMVCEAI

-249 ELVTNPTKAKF
+249 ETITNPTKAKF

-269 LTEWVQKATE
+269 LQDWVKKATE

-320 VVNAANKLETQQ
+320 LVSGANKLESQQ

-339 REYKALEAAKM
+339 REFKALEAAKN

-355 KQEKGFLFGNV
+355 KQEQGFLFGNIK
-366 SDIPFDSF
+366 DIPFDAF
-374 KEYAIAQGR
+374 KEYALEQGR

-392 NPVNKKVKIHS
+392 NPVNKKVKIHNQQ
-403 PSTGKTF
+403 TGKTF
-410 EVGMAKFVTDPKFC
+410 EVGMAKFITDPKFC

-430 TIDKIIPKLCG
+430 VIDKIIPKLCG

-455 YIYQTMEDGKVQ
+455 YIYQTLEDGKVQ

-545 DKLIEKFYE
+545 DKLIEQFYE
-554 KELQKQATL
+554 KELKKQSTL

-574 DLFKETAT
+574 DLFKETTA
-582 GAIDLCGGYFWNEA
+582 GAIDLCGGYFWNQA
-596 GLGVVNDILNYMKKT
+596 GIGVVNDILNVMKKT
-611 IYSAT
+611 IYSAA
-616 KYRPLNQY
+616 KYKPLNEF
-624 ELDQKRKERLA
+624 ELNKKRQ
-635 AKKEKDINDLRNPD
+635 EKLKDKRDSGIENLRDPD
-649 ALPDESALPKY
+649 NLPKY
-660 LQKGSEGEKILTQMG
+660 LQKGSEGEKILTTMG
-675 YRDGDHAEE
+675 YRDSDHAEE
-684 FSNAMIFDIDNAA
+684 FSNAMVFDIDNAA

-746 ENRHLFQTT
+746 ENRHFFLTT
-755 EEFEKAHPDIKIPQ
+755 EEFEKVHPDIKIPQ
-769 DKREGFLHMNNS
+769 DKREGFLHMNNNS
-781 ADRFRLVVCGQES
+781 DRFRLVVCGQES
-794 VQFDEKFKDTDKQK
+794 VKFDKKFKDTDKQK

-828 DQFVDTATN
+828 DNFVDTATN

-842 YKPSGDNAIARI
+842 YKPSGDNAIARV
-854 NVDEHSKYLDLN
+854 NVEPNSQYLDLN
-866 KIRQDI
+866 KLRQDI
-872 EPQVVQDMDKTERE
+872 EPQVSLEMKEKERQDVERK
-886 ALEDRMFKLPEK
+886 MFSKMPERPQTK
-898 IKTQNKEFKP
+898 NKEFAP
-908 LKKEYLITIDF
+908 TRREYLNTIDF
-919 PKIYSEVKAIDVLE
+919 DKVFNEVRAIDVLQ
-933 AFNQQYTYRPDK
+933 AYNQQYTLRPDK
-945 GKMVIDVGDHRFSCL
+945 GKEVYDIGDHLFSVMQ
-960 PGKDREMIHDFKTGH
+960 GNNKANMIHDFKTGKT
-975 DIDVVE
+975 IDVIE
-981 LMKLFSNKSNIKDVI
+981 LMKLFTHKTTIKDVI
-996 DDFSSRHTG
+996 DDFSARHTG
-1005 SILSYT
+1005 TTLTYT
-1011 TKNLKP
+1011 TKNFKP
-1017 VQDSIDV
+1017 VQDAIDV
-1024 EIRANGSKSN
+1024 EIRSSGSISN
-1034 LQRSIADK
+1034 LKRSIAGK
-1042 FGLRKDQIQIKNDQI
+1042 FGFNADQIQIKEDRVMI
-1057 LVGKHAFT
+1057 GKNSFT

-1074 QIQRLNSLPLI
+1074 QIQRLQSLPLI
-1085 TQNPMSRQQQ
+1085 TQNPMSRQQSQ
-1095 PAPQQQ
+1095 AQQQ
-1101 PQQAT
+1101 PQ
-1106 QQQAP
+1106 
-1111 KPQQQQPAPAPQQT
+1111 QQQQPAPAPQQT
-1125 QSQVSAWGAFLNQGQ
+1125 QPQVSAWGAFLNQGQ

-1150 LLQKRDR
+1150 FLQKQDR
-1157 LAERGLPRLERLKLI
+1157 LKERGLPKAQRLQLVMD
-1172 AERKAEHDKKMKPI
+1172 RKKEHDKKMAPI
-1186 FAKKAKEKLQKQ
+1186 FAAQAKKKLQKQ
-1198 PQTEQEKQLQKDLKQ
+1198 AQQPQTKQQEQLQKDLKQ

>member
-11 GFSEYIRYGRKTGEP
+11 GFSEYIRFGRKKGEP

-69 FSKEDIA
+69 FSKEDLMM
-76 WLDRM
+76 LDRM
-81 PPSQRIDV
+81 PPNQRIDA

-94 KKILDFYCPGYSQDE
+94 KQILDFYCPGYSQDE

-115 VHRPRTKIN
+115 AHRPRTKIN

-136 GVNMYSPLLGKQIA
+136 GVNMYSPMLGKQIA

-169 FGFTDPKTRPRPYVP
+169 FGFTDPKTRPRPYIP
-184 DPDKIKRPEIA
+184 DPEKVKRPEIA

-214 GCTDI
+214 GCTDV

-269 LTEWVQKATE
+269 LTDWVQKATE

-292 QKKELKELTDETI
+292 QKKELVDETI
-305 SPKKWRSKADKDIDK
+305 SPKKWRMKADKDIDK
-320 VVNAANKLETQQ
+320 VVNAANKLEAKE

-339 REYKALEAAKM
+339 REFKALEAAKN

-355 KQEKGFLFGNV
+355 KQEQGFLFNNV
-366 SDIPFDSF
+366 KDIPFDLL

-383 WNPDVISEF
+383 WNADVISEF
-392 NPVNKKVKIHS
+392 NPTNKKVKIHN
-403 PSTGKTF
+403 PQTNKTF
-410 EVGMAKFVTDPKFC
+410 EVGMSKFVTDPKFC

-430 TIDKIIPKLCG
+430 VIDKIIPKLCG
-441 YRYEPQTIDRSDRS
+441 YHYEPQTIDRSDRS
-455 YIYQTMEDGKVQ
+455 YIYQTLEDGKVQ
-467 KQLSQDGKKY
+467 KQLTQDGKKY
-477 FAKLNAISPVEFLKY
+477 FAKLNSISPVEFLKY
-492 CKDNNLCPPQNQYSI
+492 CKDNNLCPPQNKYEI

-513 IRCVFPNGKVS
+513 IRCTFPNGKVS

-545 DKLIEKFYE
+545 DKLIEQFYE
-554 KELQKQATL
+554 KELKKQASL

-568 FSSKVA
+568 FSHKAA
-574 DLFKETAT
+574 DLFKETAS
-582 GAIDLCGGYFWNEA
+582 GVVDLCGGFFWNEA
-596 GLGVVNDILNYMKKT
+596 GMGVVNDILNYMKKT

-616 KYRPLNQY
+616 KYKPLNEF
-624 ELDQKRKERLA
+624 ELNKKRQEKLA
-635 AKKEKDINDLRNPD
+635 AKKESDIAKLRDPD
-649 ALPDESALPKY
+649 NLPQY
-660 LQKGSEGEKILTQMG
+660 LKEGSEGEKILTQMG

-684 FSNAMIFDIDNAA
+684 FSNALIFDIDNAA
-697 KDQAKVGK
+697 KDQAKIGK

-715 LKASGFAGF
+715 LKESGFAGF

-746 ENRHLFQTT
+746 ENRHLFLTT
-755 EEFEKAHPDIKIPQ
+755 EEFEKKYPDIKIPQ
-769 DKREGFLHMNNS
+769 DKREGFLHMNNNS
-781 ADRFRLVVCGQES
+781 DRFRLVVCGQES
-794 VQFDEKFKDTDKQK
+794 VKFENKFEDKDKQK

-842 YKPSGDNAIARI
+842 YKPSGDNAIARV
-854 NVDEHSKYLDLN
+854 NVEQDSKYLDLN
-866 KIRQDI
+866 KLRQDI
-872 EPQVVQDMDKTERE
+872 EPQVSQEMKQKERQDIERK
-886 ALEDRMFKLPEK
+886 MFSAMPERPLSK
-898 IKTQNKEFKP
+898 NKEFTP
-908 LKKEYLITIDF
+908 TRREYLTTIDF
-919 PKIYSEVKAIDVLE
+919 DKVFNEVRAIDVLS
-933 AFNQQYTYRPDK
+933 AYNQQYTLRPDK
-945 GKMVIDVGDHRFSCL
+945 GKEVYAIGDHLFSVMQ
-960 PGKDREMIHDFKTGH
+960 GNNKANMIHDFKTGKT
-975 DIDVVE
+975 IDVVE
-981 LMKLFSNKSNIKDVI
+981 LMKLFTHKTNIKDVI
-996 DDFSSRHTG
+996 DDFSARHTG
-1005 SILSYT
+1005 TTLTYT
-1011 TKNLKP
+1011 AKNLRP
-1017 VQDSIDV
+1017 VQDAIDV
-1024 EIRANGSKSN
+1024 EIKASGSKTS

-1042 FGLRKDQIQIKNDQI
+1042 FGFRTDQIQIKDDRVMI
-1057 LVGKHAFT
+1057 GKNSFT
-1065 FQEMNLTQQ
+1065 FQEMNLTKQ
-1074 QIQRLNSLPLI
+1074 QIERLNSLPLI
-1085 TQNPMSRQQQ
+1085 TQNPMSMSRQQ
-1095 PAPQQQ
+1095 PQAQ
-1101 PQQAT
+1101 QQAT
-1106 QQQAP
+1106 QQPQTSGFSSFLG
-1111 KPQQQQPAPAPQQT
+1111 QQQAQ
-1125 QSQVSAWGAFLNQGQ
+1125 
-1140 AAQVAQKTQA
+1140 QVAQKTQA

-1157 LAERGLPRLERLKLI
+1157 LLERGLPRAQREQLV
-1172 AERKAEHDKKMKPI
+1172 AARKAAHDKKMAPI
-1186 FAKKAKEKLQKQ
+1186 WAKKAQDKLKKQASQ
-1198 PQTEQEKQLQKDLKQ
+1198 PQNKQQEQLQKDLKQ

>member
-11 GFSEYIRYGRKTGEP
+11 GFSEYIRYGRKKGEP

-57 YKGGNYRHISIS
+57 YKGGNYRHISVS
-69 FSKEDIA
+69 FSKEDLA

-81 PPSQRIDV
+81 PPNQRIDA

-94 KKILDFYCPGYSQDE
+94 KQILDFYCPGYSQDE

-115 VHRPRTKIN
+115 AHRPRTKIN

-136 GVNMYSPLLGKQIA
+136 GVNMYSPKLGKQIA

-160 RFQEYLNRY
+160 RFQEYLNKF
-169 FGFTDPKTRPRPYVP
+169 FGFTDPKTRPRPYIP
-184 DPDKIKRPEIA
+184 DPEKVKCPEIA

-230 SMKFNGLTYNLRG
+230 SMKFNGLAYNLRG

-269 LTEWVQKATE
+269 LQDWVKKATE

-292 QKKELKELTDETI
+292 QKKEIKDETL
-305 SPKKWRSKADKDIDK
+305 SPQKWRSKADKDVDK
-320 VVNAANKLETQQ
+320 LVNAANKLEAQQ

-339 REYKALEAAKM
+339 REFKSLEAAKN

-355 KQEKGFLFGNV
+355 KQEQGFLFNNV
-366 SDIPFDSF
+366 KEIPFDEF
-374 KEYAIAQGR
+374 KEYAIVQGR

-392 NPVNKKVKIHS
+392 NPVNKKVKIHN
-403 PSTGKTF
+403 PQTGKTF

-430 TIDKIIPKLCG
+430 VIDKIIPKLCG
-441 YRYEPQTIDRSDRS
+441 YRYEPQVIDRSDRS
-455 YIYQTMEDGKVQ
+455 YIYQTLEDGKVQ

-477 FAKLNAISPVEFLKY
+477 FAKLNSISPIEFLKY

-545 DKLIEKFYE
+545 DKLIEQFYE
-554 KELQKQATL
+554 KELKKQSTL

-568 FSSKVA
+568 FSSKAA
-574 DLFKETAT
+574 DLFKETAA
-582 GAIDLCGGYFWNEA
+582 GVVDLCGGYFWNQA
-596 GLGVVNDILNYMKKT
+596 GIGVVNDILNVMKKT
-611 IYSAT
+611 IYSAA
-616 KYRPLNQY
+616 KYRPLNEF
-624 ELDQKRKERLA
+624 ELNKKRQEKLA
-635 AKKEKDINDLRNPD
+635 AKKEADIEKLRDPD
-649 ALPDESALPKY
+649 NLPQY
-660 LQKGSEGEKILTQMG
+660 LKEGSEGEKILTTMG

-684 FSNAMIFDIDNAA
+684 FSNALIFDIDNAA

-715 LKASGFAGF
+715 LKESGFAGF

-736 ESVSEKDIPQ
+736 ESVSEKDILP
-746 ENRHLFQTT
+746 ENRHLFLTT
-755 EEFEKAHPDIKIPQ
+755 EEFEKAHPDIKIPD
-769 DKREGFLHMNNS
+769 DKRQGFLHMNNS

-794 VQFDEKFKDTDKQK
+794 VKFEDKFEDKDKQK

-854 NVDEHSKYLDLN
+854 NVDEHSKYLDL
-866 KIRQDI
+866 KQIQQDI
-872 EPQVVQDMDKTERE
+872 EPQVVQDMDRKERQD
-886 ALEDRMFKLPEK
+886 LEDKMFKMPERLHTRDK
-898 IKTQNKEFKP
+898 DFKP
-908 LKKEYLITIDF
+908 LRKEYLNTIDF
-919 PKIYSEVKAIDVLE
+919 PKIYSEVKAIDVLN
-933 AFNQQYTYRPDK
+933 AYNQQYTHRPDK
-945 GKMVIDVGDHRFSCL
+945 GKSVIDVGDHRFSCL
-960 PGKDREMIHDFKTGH
+960 PGKDREIIHDFKTGH

-981 LMKLFSNKSNIKDVI
+981 LMKRFSNKTSIKDVI
-996 DDFSSRHTG
+996 DDFSTRHTG

-1017 VQDSIDV
+1017 VQDAIDV
-1024 EIRANGSKSN
+1024 EIRSSGSISN
-1034 LQRSIADK
+1034 LKRSIAGK
-1042 FGLRKDQIQIKNDQI
+1042 FGFNADQIQVKEDRILIGKNS
-1057 LVGKHAFT
+1057 FT
-1065 FQEMNLTQQ
+1065 YQEMGLTQQ

-1085 TQNPMSRQQQ
+1085 TQNPMSRQQPQ
-1095 PAPQQQ
+1095 AQQQ

-1106 QQQAP
+1106 QQPQASGFSSFLG
-1111 KPQQQQPAPAPQQT
+1111 QQQAQ
-1125 QSQVSAWGAFLNQGQ
+1125 
-1140 AAQVAQKTQA
+1140 QVAQKTQA

-1157 LAERGLPRLERLKLI
+1157 LLERGLPRAQREQLV
-1172 AERKAEHDKKMKPI
+1172 AARKAAHDKKMAPI
-1186 FAKKAKEKLQKQ
+1186 FAAQAKKKLQKQ
-1198 PQTEQEKQLQKDLKQ
+1198 ASQPQTKQQEQLQKDFKA

>member
-11 GFSEYIRYGRKTGEP
+11 GFSEYIRFGRKKGEP

-81 PPSQRIDV
+81 PPNQRLDA

-124 SEGKEKYEHIHL
+124 SKGKEKYEHIHL

-160 RFQEYLNRY
+160 RFQEYLFRY

-249 ELVTNPTKAKF
+249 ETITNPTKAKF

-269 LTEWVQKATE
+269 LKDWVQKATE

-305 SPKKWRSKADKDIDK
+305 SPKKWRSKADKNIDK
-320 VVNAANKLETQQ
+320 LVSGANKLEAQQ
-332 RRERQKF
+332 RKERQKF
-339 REYKALEAAKM
+339 REFKALEAAKN

-355 KQEKGFLFGNV
+355 KQEQGFLFNNV
-366 SDIPFDSF
+366 KDIPFDAF
-374 KEYAIAQGR
+374 KEYALEQGR

-392 NPVNKKVKIHS
+392 NPVNKKVKIHN
-403 PSTGKTF
+403 PQTNKTF

-441 YRYEPQTIDRSDRS
+441 YKYEPQTIDRSDRS
-455 YIYQTMEDGKVQ
+455 YIYQTLEDGKVQ

-477 FAKLNAISPVEFLKY
+477 FAKLNSISPVEFLKY
-492 CKDNNLCPPQNQYSI
+492 CKDNNLCPPQNKYEI

-513 IRCVFPNGKVS
+513 IRCTFPNGKVS

-545 DKLIEKFYE
+545 DKLIEQFYE
-554 KELQKQATL
+554 KELKKQASL

-574 DLFKETAT
+574 DLFKETAA
-582 GAIDLCGGYFWNEA
+582 GAIDLCGGYFWNQA
-596 GLGVVNDILNYMKKT
+596 GLGVVNDILNVMKKT

-616 KYRPLNQY
+616 KYKPLNEF
-624 ELDQKRKERLA
+624 ELNKKRQEKLA
-635 AKKEKDINDLRNPD
+635 AKKEKDINNLRDPD
-649 ALPDESALPKY
+649 NLPQY
-660 LQKGSEGEKILTQMG
+660 LKEGSEGEKILTTMG

-736 ESVSEKDIPQ
+736 ESVSKKDIPQ

-769 DKREGFLHMNNS
+769 DKRQGYLHMNNS

-794 VQFDEKFKDTDKQK
+794 VKFENKFEDKDKQK
-808 SFVRECY
+808 SFVKECY
-815 RRLREKVANMLGI
+815 RRLRKKVANMLGI
-828 DQFVDTATN
+828 DQFVDIATN

-842 YKPSGDNAIARI
+842 YKPSGENAIARI
-854 NVDEHSKYLDLN
+854 NVEQDSKYLDLN
-866 KIRQDI
+866 KLRQDI
-872 EPQVVQDMDKTERE
+872 EPQVSLGMKEKERQVIE
-886 ALEDRMFKLPEK
+886 RKMFSAMPERPLSK
-898 IKTQNKEFKP
+898 NKEFAP
-908 LKKEYLITIDF
+908 TRREYLTTIDF
-919 PKIYSEVKAIDVLE
+919 DKVFSEVRAIDVLS
-933 AFNQQYTYRPDK
+933 AYNQQYTLRPDK
-945 GKMVIDVGDHRFSCL
+945 GKEVYDIGDHLFSVMQ
-960 PGKDREMIHDFKTGH
+960 GNNKANMIHDFKTGKT
-975 DIDVVE
+975 IDVVE
-981 LMKLFSNKSNIKDVI
+981 LMKLFSNKTSIKDVI
-996 DDFSSRHTG
+996 DDFSARHTG
-1005 SILSYT
+1005 TTLTYS
-1011 TKNLKP
+1011 TKNLRP
-1017 VQDSIDV
+1017 VQDAIDV
-1024 EIRANGSKSN
+1024 EIRASGSKTS

-1042 FGLRKDQIQIKNDQI
+1042 FGFDSNKIQVKNDRI
-1057 LVGKHAFT
+1057 LIGQNAFT
-1065 FQEMNLTQQ
+1065 FQEMGLTQQ

-1085 TQNPMSRQQQ
+1085 TQNPMSRQQPQ
-1095 PAPQQQ
+1095 AQQQ
-1101 PQQAT
+1101 PQQQAT
-1106 QQQAP
+1106 QQPQTSGFRSFLG
-1111 KPQQQQPAPAPQQT
+1111 QQQAQ
-1125 QSQVSAWGAFLNQGQ
+1125 
-1140 AAQVAQKTQA
+1140 QVAQKTQA

-1157 LAERGLPRLERLKLI
+1157 LLERGLPRAQREQLI
-1172 AERKAEHDKKMKPI
+1172 AARKAAHDKKMAPI
-1186 FAKKAKEKLQKQ
+1186 WAKKAQEKLKKQANQ
-1198 PQTEQEKQLQKDLKQ
+1198 PQTKQQEQLQKELKFK
-1213 RGIEI
+1213 GIDF

>member
-11 GFSEYIRYGRKTGEP
+11 GFSEYIRYGRKKGEP

-81 PPSQRIDV
+81 PPNQRLDA

-124 SEGKEKYEHIHL
+124 SKGKEKYEHIHL

-169 FGFTDPKTRPRPYVP
+169 FGFTDPKTRPRPYIP
-184 DPDKIKRPEIA
+184 DPEKVKRPEIA

-249 ELVTNPTKAKF
+249 ETITNPTKAKF

-269 LTEWVQKATE
+269 LTDWVQKATE

-292 QKKELKELTDETI
+292 QKKELKELTDETL
-305 SPKKWRSKADKDIDK
+305 SPKKWRSKADKEIDK
-320 VVNAANKLETQQ
+320 LVSGANKLEAQE
-332 RRERQKF
+332 RKERQKF
-339 REYKALEAAKM
+339 REFKALEAAKN

-355 KQEKGFLFGNV
+355 KQEKGFLFGNIK
-366 SDIPFDSF
+366 DIPFDSF
-374 KEYAIAQGR
+374 KEYAVEQGR

-392 NPVNKKVKIHS
+392 NPVNKKVKIHNQQ
-403 PSTGKTF
+403 TGKTF
-410 EVGMAKFVTDPKFC
+410 EVGMSKFITDPKFC

-467 KQLSQDGKKY
+467 KTLTQDGKKY

-545 DKLIEKFYE
+545 DKLIEQFYE
-554 KELQKQATL
+554 KELKKQASL

-574 DLFKETAT
+574 DLFKETAA
-582 GAIDLCGGYFWNEA
+582 GAIDLCGGYFWNQA
-596 GLGVVNDILNYMKKT
+596 GLGVVNDILNVMKKT
-611 IYSAT
+611 IYSAA
-616 KYRPLNQY
+616 KYKPLNEF
-624 ELDQKRKERLA
+624 ELNKKRQ
-635 AKKEKDINDLRNPD
+635 EKLKDKRDSDIENLRDPD
-649 ALPDESALPKY
+649 NLPKY
-660 LQKGSEGEKILTQMG
+660 LQEGSEGEKILTTMG

-684 FSNAMIFDIDNAA
+684 FSNAMVFDIDNSA
-697 KDQAKVGK
+697 KDQAKIGK

-715 LKASGFAGF
+715 LKQSGFAGF

-736 ESVSEKDIPQ
+736 ESVSEKDIKA
-746 ENRHLFQTT
+746 ENRHLFLTT

-769 DKREGFLHMNNS
+769 DKREGFLHMNNN
-781 ADRFRLVVCGQES
+781 ADRFRLVVCGQET
-794 VQFDEKFKDTDKQK
+794 VKFDQKFKDTDKQK

-842 YKPSGDNAIARI
+842 YKPSGENAIARV
-854 NVDEHSKYLDLN
+854 NVEPNSQYLDLN
-866 KIRQDI
+866 KLRQDI
-872 EPQVVQDMDKTERE
+872 EPQVSQDMDRKERQD
-886 ALEDRMFKLPEK
+886 LEDKMFKMPERLHIRDK
-898 IKTQNKEFKP
+898 DFKP
-908 LKKEYLITIDF
+908 LRKEYLNTIDF
-919 PKIYSEVKAIDVLE
+919 PKIYSEVKAIDVLN
-933 AFNQQYTYRPDK
+933 AYNQQYTHRPDK
-945 GKMVIDVGDHRFSCL
+945 GKSVIDVGDHRFSCL
-960 PGKDREMIHDFKTGH
+960 PGQDREIIHDFKTGH

-981 LMKLFSNKSNIKDVI
+981 LMKRFSNKTSIKDVI
-996 DDFSSRHTG
+996 DDFSTRHTG

-1017 VQDSIDV
+1017 VQDAIDV
-1024 EIRANGSKSN
+1024 EIRSSGSISN
-1034 LQRSIADK
+1034 LKRSIAGK
-1042 FGLRKDQIQIKNDQI
+1042 FGFNADQIQIKEDRVMI
-1057 LVGKHAFT
+1057 GKNSFT

-1074 QIQRLNSLPLI
+1074 QIQRLQSLPLI
-1085 TQNPMSRQQQ
+1085 TQNPLARQQPQ
-1095 PAPQQQ
+1095 AQQQ

-1106 QQQAP
+1106 QQ
-1111 KPQQQQPAPAPQQT
+1111 PQSGFSSFLGQQ
-1125 QSQVSAWGAFLNQGQ
+1125 Q

-1157 LAERGLPRLERLKLI
+1157 LLERGLPKAQRLQLV
-1172 AERKAEHDKKMKPI
+1172 AARKAAHDKKMAPI
-1186 FAKKAKEKLQKQ
+1186 WAKKAQEKLKKQANQ
-1198 PQTEQEKQLQKDLKQ
+1198 PQTEQQKQLQKDLKQ

>member
-11 GFSEYIRYGRKTGEP
+11 GFSEYIRFGRKTGEP

-69 FSKEDIA
+69 FSKEDLA

-81 PPSQRIDV
+81 PPNQRLDA

-94 KKILDFYCPGYSQDE
+94 KQILDFYCPGYSADE
-109 LVVYSE
+109 IVAYSE
-115 VHRPRTKIN
+115 VHRPRTKIS

-202 TEEDIFAVCEAI
+202 TEDDIFAVCEAI

-243 KDFHDC
+243 KYFHDC
-249 ELVTNPTKAKF
+249 ETITNPTKAKF

-269 LTEWVQKATE
+269 LTDWVQKATE

-292 QKKELKELTDETI
+292 QKKELKEFTDETI
-305 SPKKWRSKADKDIDK
+305 SPKKWRSKADKEIDK
-320 VVNAANKLETQQ
+320 VVNAANKIEAQQ
-332 RRERQKF
+332 RKERQKF
-339 REYKALEAAKM
+339 REFKALEAAKS

-355 KQEKGFLFGNV
+355 KQEQGFLFGNV
-366 SDIPFDSF
+366 KDIPFDLL
-374 KEYAIAQGR
+374 KEYALEQGR
-383 WNPDVISEF
+383 WNADVISEF
-392 NPVNKKVKIHS
+392 NPVNKKVKIHN
-403 PSTGKTF
+403 PQTGKTF
-410 EVGMAKFVTDPKFC
+410 EVGMAKFVTDLKFC

-430 TIDKIIPKLCG
+430 VIDKIIPKLCG

-455 YIYQTMEDGKVQ
+455 YIYQTLEDGKVQ
-467 KQLSQDGKKY
+467 KTLSQDGKKY
-477 FAKLNAISPVEFLKY
+477 FAKLNSISPVEFLKY
-492 CKDNNLCPPQNQYSI
+492 CKDNNLCPPQNQYTI

-554 KELQKQATL
+554 KELKKQATL

-574 DLFKETAT
+574 DLFKETAA
-582 GAIDLCGGYFWNEA
+582 GAVDLCGGYFWNQA
-596 GLGVVNDILNYMKKT
+596 GLGVVNDILNVMKKT

-616 KYRPLNQY
+616 KYKPLNEF
-624 ELDQKRKERLA
+624 ELNKKRQEKLA
-635 AKKEKDINDLRNPD
+635 AKKEKDINNLRDPD
-649 ALPDESALPKY
+649 NLPQY
-660 LQKGSEGEKILTQMG
+660 LKEGSEGEKILTTMG

-715 LKASGFAGF
+715 LKQSGFAGF

-746 ENRHLFQTT
+746 ENRHLFLTT
-755 EEFEKAHPDIKIPQ
+755 EEFEKAHPDIKIPD
-769 DKREGFLHMNNS
+769 DKRQGYLHMNNS

-794 VQFDEKFKDTDKQK
+794 VKFDKKFEDTDKQK

-828 DQFVDTATN
+828 DQFVDVATN

-854 NVDEHSKYLDLN
+854 NVEQDSKYLDLN
-866 KIRQDI
+866 KLRQDI
-872 EPQVVQDMDKTERE
+872 EPQVVQDMDRKERQD
-886 ALEDRMFKLPEK
+886 LEDKMFKMPERLHTRDK
-898 IKTQNKEFKP
+898 DFKP
-908 LKKEYLITIDF
+908 LRKEYLNTIDF
-919 PKIYSEVKAIDVLE
+919 PKIYSEVKAIDVLN
-933 AFNQQYTYRPDK
+933 AYNQQYSHRPDK
-945 GKMVIDVGDHRFSCL
+945 GKSVIDVGDHRFSCL
-960 PGKDREMIHDFKTGH
+960 PGQDREIIHDFKTGH

-981 LMKLFSNKSNIKDVI
+981 LMKRFSNKTSIKDVI
-996 DDFSSRHTG
+996 DDFSTRHTG

-1011 TKNLKP
+1011 TKNFKP
-1017 VQDSIDV
+1017 IQDSIDV
-1024 EIRANGSKSN
+1024 EIRASGSKTS

-1042 FGLRKDQIQIKNDQI
+1042 FGFRTDQIQIKDDRI
-1057 LVGKHAFT
+1057 LIGKNAFT
-1065 FQEMNLTQQ
+1065 FVEMNLTQQ
-1074 QIQRLNSLPLI
+1074 QIQRLQSLPLI
-1085 TQNPMSRQQQ
+1085 TQNPMAKQQ
-1095 PAPQQQ
+1095 PQAQQQ
-1101 PQQAT
+1101 PQQ
-1106 QQQAP
+1106 Q
-1111 KPQQQQPAPAPQQT
+1111 QQQQPQSGFSSFLGQQ
-1125 QSQVSAWGAFLNQGQ
+1125 Q
-1140 AAQVAQKTQA
+1140 AQQVAQKTQA

-1157 LAERGLPRLERLKLI
+1157 LLERGLPKAQREQLV
-1172 AERKAEHDKKMKPI
+1172 AARKAAHDKKMAPI
-1186 FAKKAKEKLQKQ
+1186 WAKKAQDKLKKQANQ
-1198 PQTEQEKQLQKDLKQ
+1198 PQNKQQEQLQKDLKQ